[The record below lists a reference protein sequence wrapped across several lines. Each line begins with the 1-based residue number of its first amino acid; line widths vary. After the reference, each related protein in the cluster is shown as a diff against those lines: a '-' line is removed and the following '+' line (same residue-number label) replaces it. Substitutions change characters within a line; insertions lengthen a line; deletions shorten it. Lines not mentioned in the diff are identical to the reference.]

1 MVGIDTNMIKLVF
14 LYKKQ
19 EQEQFE
25 SIEEIFSLK
34 KLEKENL
41 PVPLDTPIKGAN
53 SCGLS
58 VNMAA
63 CLTNASCIASKPFKI
78 TITVEPQYKR

>member
-1 MVGIDTNMIKLVF
+1 MVGIDTNMIKLVL

-25 SIEEIFSLK
+25 SIEEMLSLK

-41 PVPLDTPIKGAN
+41 PVPLDTPF
-53 SCGLS
+53 SRSTHLFSYTC
-58 VNMAA
+58 VTQM
-63 CLTNASCIASKPFKI
+63 
-78 TITVEPQYKR
+78 